1 MRHPSCSVVLLLLT
15 ALPVASRAAQVAPK
29 PKPSTIGQPASPAAG
44 SSASPAPARSA
55 SDALF
60 EATAKQAQD
69 AHAAK
74 QLEEAVE
81 LYQKALKLR
90 PGWTLGRFGLG
101 TVLYDLDRFTD
112 ARNAFR
118 RVTAERPKQATAW
131 AFQGLCSFRLR
142 EYETAL
148 DEIQKGRELGLGD
161 NAQVQA
167 VANYHAAILFIRFG
181 KFEVAYETLREFAL
195 RDQDNPGVIE
205 AFGLS
210 VLRQPYLPSE
220 APAEKREMILMA
232 GRAGY
237 ELARGR
243 RSPNTRRVFESLVT
257 RYPEETNI
265 RYSWGAYLLL
275 DEPEAALAEFR
286 RVLAMDP
293 TYVPAMLQLAFQNIK
308 QGQFTEALPYAEKA
322 VELDPRQFAARNAL
336 GRTLLELGETDR
348 AIQELEVGAK
358 LAPDSPQMLFHLARA
373 YQRAG
378 RKADADRIRAEFIKL
393 DRAARGKKTTMTG
406 QGALGEAPADPQ
418 EPPQD

>member
-1 MRHPSCSVVLLLLT
+1 MRRESLCLAMALLV
-15 ALPVASRAAQVAPK
+15 AAASASRAAQVAPK
-29 PKPSTIGQPASPAAG
+29 PR
-44 SSASPAPARSA
+44 PAPKTAA
-55 SDALF
+55 PAKAPNDAAF
-60 EATAKQAQD
+60 EAAAKKARD

-74 QLEEAVE
+74 QLEEAVD
-81 LYQKALKLR
+81 LYHRALRMR
-90 PGWTLGRFGLG
+90 PGWTEGRFGLG

-118 RVTAERPKQATAW
+118 RVTAEDPKQATAW
-131 AFQGLCSFRLR
+131 AFQGLCSFRLK

-148 DEIQKGRELGLGD
+148 EEIQHGRTLGLGE
-161 NAQVQA
+161 NLQVQA
-167 VANYHAAILFIRFG
+167 VANYHAAVLFIRFG
-181 KFEVAYETLREFAL
+181 KFEVAYEALREFAL
-195 RDQDNPGVIE
+195 RDQDSPGVIE

-220 APAEKREMILMA
+220 APVEKREMILMA

-257 RYPEETNI
+257 RYPEEPNI
-265 RYSWGAYLLL
+265 RYSWGAYLLM

-293 TYVPAMLQLAFQNIK
+293 TYVPAMLQIAFQDIK
-308 QGQFTEALPYAEKA
+308 QGQFAEALPYAEKA
-322 VELDPRQFAARNAL
+322 VEIEPRQFAARNAL
-336 GRTLLELGETDR
+336 GRALLELGQTDR
-348 AIQELEVGAK
+348 AIQELEEGAK

-378 RKADADRIRAEFIKL
+378 RKEDADRTRQAFIRL
-393 DRAARGKKTTMTG
+393 DRAARSQRATMTG
-406 QGALGEAPADPQ
+406 QGALGEAPVEPQ
-418 EPPQD
+418 EPPD

>member
-1 MRHPSCSVVLLLLT
+1 MRHAPAPLRLSLAVVL
-15 ALPVASRAAQVAPK
+15 VAAGAAAQVAPK
-29 PKPSTIGQPASPAAG
+29 PKPAGSAPPAAG
-44 SSASPAPARSA
+44 KPAGATSAAKGPA
-55 SDALF
+55 DAAF
-60 EATAKQAQD
+60 EAAAKKARD

-74 QLEEAVE
+74 QLEEAGD
-81 LYQKALKLR
+81 LYHKALRLK
-90 PGWTLGRFGLG
+90 PGWTEGRFGLG
-101 TVLYDLDRFTD
+101 TVLYDLDRFTE

-118 RVTAERPKQATAW
+118 RVTAEAPKQATAW

-148 DEIQKGRELGLGD
+148 EEIQRGRTLGLGD
-161 NAQVQA
+161 NLQVQA
-167 VANYHAAILFIRFG
+167 VANYHVAILFIRFG
-181 KFEVAYETLREFAL
+181 KFEVAYEALREFAL

-257 RYPEETNI
+257 RYPEEPNI
-265 RYSWGAYLLL
+265 RYSWGAYLLM
-275 DEPEAALAEFR
+275 DEPEAALVEFR

-293 TYVPAMLQLAFQNIK
+293 TYVPAMLQIAFQDIK
-308 QGQFTEALPYAEKA
+308 QGQFAEALPFAEKA
-322 VELDPRQFAARNAL
+322 VELEPRQFAARNAL
-336 GRTLLELGETDR
+336 GRTLLELGQTDR
-348 AIQELEVGAK
+348 AIQELEAGAK

-378 RKADADRIRAEFIKL
+378 RKEDADRTREAFIRL
-393 DRAARGKKTTMTG
+393 DRAARNQRTTMTG
-406 QGALGEAPADPQ
+406 QGALGEAPVEPQ
-418 EPPQD
+418 APPD